1 MRLNFVEIREGEE
14 AGDDDDDEDGDEEEE
29 ELIGDGGVT
38 ASRRTGAWLLTESI
52 SASRFEE

>member
-14 AGDDDDDEDGDEEEE
+14 AGDEDDEDDEE